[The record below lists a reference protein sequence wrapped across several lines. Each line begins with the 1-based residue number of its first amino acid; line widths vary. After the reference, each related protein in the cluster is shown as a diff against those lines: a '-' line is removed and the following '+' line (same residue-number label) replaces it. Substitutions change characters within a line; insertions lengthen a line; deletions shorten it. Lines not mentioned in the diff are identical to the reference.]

1 MGRTTPVTHW
11 RASIA
16 ALTRLLS
23 PPGSGTSH
31 RSPQRHNRQQHLPAA
46 ASSSRSASTM
56 PHASAPSAS
65 VPSFPATNGSGTLTD
80 ILKVD
85 PTSISFTPAPA
96 SHHHWQ
102 YDSPILEIRCA
113 ETRRNLERA
122 AAILREGSPVA
133 FPTETVYGL
142 GADATND
149 EGVKRIFKAKNRPVD
164 NPLIVHVASLRQ
176 LRELLNRSRG
186 TEENGDRRRGV
197 SDQNGLSLPIEIP
210 EVYAP
215 LISGFWPGPLTI
227 LLNLPATTPL
237 SKHVT
242 AEQTTFAVRIPNH
255 PIALA
260 LAHMTDLPIAAP
272 SANASGKPSPTSA
285 AHVYTDLK
293 GRIPLILDGGE
304 ADVGVESTVVSG
316 LCNPPRILRP
326 GGKCIAGTGK
336 VTTAATDT
344 ITMTPECGRGN
355 STTEVIPLVPGMK
368 YRHYSPK
375 ATVILYEPG
384 TTPPGSTELGKSVG
398 WRGKVGIIRTRTWSG
413 DIAGQVALELAIRRN
428 GQGVQNGRGGVEGG
442 IGVEEIFLG
451 TSGAEISRGLF
462 AALRELDAR
471 GVGTIHVEGIEEE
484 EEGLAV
490 MNRLRKAANVVVQRR
505 G

>member
-1 MGRTTPVTHW
+1 
-11 RASIA
+11 
-16 ALTRLLS
+16 
-23 PPGSGTSH
+23 
-31 RSPQRHNRQQHLPAA
+31 
-46 ASSSRSASTM
+46 M
-56 PHASAPSAS
+56 PHASTPSS
-65 VPSFPATNGSGTLTD
+65 SLPSFPVINGSSTLID

-96 SHHHWQ
+96 SHHQH
-102 YDSPILEIRCA
+102 DSPSLEIRCA

-122 AAILREGSPVA
+122 AAILRDGNPVA

-149 EGVKRIFKAKNRPVD
+149 EGVKRIFKAKNRPSD

-186 TEENGDRRRGV
+186 TEENGNRRCGA
-197 SDQNGLSLPIEIP
+197 SNQNGLSLPIEIP
-210 EVYAP
+210 EVYTP
-215 LISGFWPGPLTI
+215 LISRFWPGPLTI
-227 LLNLPATTPL
+227 LLNLPTKTPL
-237 SKHVT
+237 SKNVT

-260 LAHMTDLPIAAP
+260 LMHMTNLPIAAP

-285 AHVYTDLK
+285 AHVYTDLN

-316 LCNPPRILRP
+316 LCSPPRILRP
-326 GGKCIAGTGK
+326 GGVSLEQIRACGGVWEKCIVSTGK
-336 VTTAATDT
+336 VTTAAMDMT
-344 ITMTPECGRGN
+344 TMTPKSGGAN
-355 STTEVIPLVPGMK
+355 SNTVSLEGEGEMIPLVPGMK

-384 TTPPGSTELGKSVG
+384 ATPPGSTELGKSVG
-398 WRGKVGIIRTRTWSG
+398 WRGKVGIIRTRAWSG
-413 DIAGQVALELAIRRN
+413 DMAGQVALELALRRN
-428 GQGVQNGRGGVEGG
+428 GWGAQNGRGGPEGG
-442 IGVEEIFLG
+442 VGVEEIFLG
-451 TSGAEISRGLF
+451 TSGVEISRGLF

-471 GVGTIHVEGIEEE
+471 GVGAIHVEGIEEE
-484 EEGLAV
+484 KEGLAV
-490 MNRLRKAANVVVQRR
+490 MNRLRKAASVFVQRVDR
-505 G
+505 K